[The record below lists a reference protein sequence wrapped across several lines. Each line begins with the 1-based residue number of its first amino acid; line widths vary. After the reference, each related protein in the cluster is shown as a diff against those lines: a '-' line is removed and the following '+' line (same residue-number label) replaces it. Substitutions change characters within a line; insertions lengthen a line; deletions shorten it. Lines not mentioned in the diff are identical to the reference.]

1 MLRIYNDVVPISSVL
16 FSNKVLSDGIVN
28 LYYHDLFSTRK
39 QREDNNTNLLWMSST
54 SYSDVFAIMDNND
67 DLFLV
72 NSFTS
77 STIGFEVNL
86 SKYVPD
92 QYVIYMCKER
102 SISENEVSLNL
113 NTHGDGLLYYVT
125 RMDICGLLPEEYT
138 HAKFDNIIINK
149 ATDSNNT
156 DNIILDTDRV
166 LLRLYKE

>member
-1 MLRIYNDVVPISSVL
+1 MLRIFNDVVPISSIL
-16 FSNKVLSDGIVN
+16 FSNEVLSDGTVD
-28 LYYHDLFSTRK
+28 LYHGNLFSSRK
-39 QREDNNTNLLWMSST
+39 RREDNNPNLFWMSST

-77 STIGFEVNL
+77 STRGFEVNL

-102 SISENEVSLNL
+102 SISENEVSMNL

-138 HAKFDNIIINK
+138 HAKFNNTIINK
-149 ATDSNNT
+149 STDSNNT
-156 DNIILDTDRV
+156 DNIILDIDRV
-166 LLRLYKE
+166 LLKLYKE